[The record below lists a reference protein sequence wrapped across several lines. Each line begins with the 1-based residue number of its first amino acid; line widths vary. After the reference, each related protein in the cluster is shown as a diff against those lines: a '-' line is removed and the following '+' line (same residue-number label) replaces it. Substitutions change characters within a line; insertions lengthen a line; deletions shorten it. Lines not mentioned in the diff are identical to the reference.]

1 MEPRAPHTHIH
12 ANILST
18 RDIHVWVNKLYTHTP
33 KPDLVE
39 KGGKPVL
46 CLAPASQK
54 EKKCQCQKCD
64 RTVKDIWEKL
74 KQTMEVVKHKSQ
86 FYLFCDSVHTTHFS
100 NHTFSDRKLKPS
112 PGSELLG
119 KLDGD
124 SSILAKELLAGLGLK
139 DASGPL
145 SASLSWPL
153 FLHILEGL

>member
-1 MEPRAPHTHIH
+1 
-12 ANILST
+12 
-18 RDIHVWVNKLYTHTP
+18 
-33 KPDLVE
+33 
-39 KGGKPVL
+39 
-46 CLAPASQK
+46 
-54 EKKCQCQKCD
+54 
-64 RTVKDIWEKL
+64 
-74 KQTMEVVKHKSQ
+74 MEVVKHKSQ

-119 KLDGD
+119 KLDGN

-145 SASLSWPL
+145 SARLTWPL